1 MSIFK
6 LVFVVALVAEMTCA
20 WTAHSSMN
28 PMSTKAKPLQSSCSS
43 NWQNAASRVFCGI
56 ALTMG
61 LVFGNPTVGFA
72 QVAPLADVGLR
83 YVILVVSV
91 LFERIHYDDC
101 IAMC

>member
-1 MSIFK
+1 
-6 LVFVVALVAEMTCA
+6 
-20 WTAHSSMN
+20 
-28 PMSTKAKPLQSSCSS
+28 
-43 NWQNAASRVFCGI
+43 
-56 ALTMG
+56 MG